1 MNTET
6 DTLGHLIEIE
16 HKAASLLMDAQTE
29 ADKRTAEARSQADA
43 DYKAQYETL
52 VSQMEADA
60 DERMQAIST
69 EYDARFDTYKAA
81 IGNCTQD
88 TAAFNALL
96 KKLLFGN

>member
-1 MNTET
+1 MET
-6 DTLGHLIEIE
+6 DILGHLIDVE
-16 HKAASLLMDAQTE
+16 HKAASMLSEAQAE
-29 ADKRTAEARSQADA
+29 ADRRATRARQTAEAEYRERYTQRV
-43 DYKAQYETL
+43 E
-52 VSQMEADA
+52 QMEADA